1 MEMMNN
7 ANIVFRWFRNN

>member
-7 ANIVFRWFRNN
+7 SDPA